1 MTPAKESLRV
11 RILVRRIL
19 AGVLG
24 IKARDDTGAR
34 DFETAYVSMKISYL
48 LLDLKIYEIKSHS
61 VKKNILSIQ

>member
-1 MTPAKESLRV
+1 MVTPAKESLRV

-24 IKARDDTGAR
+24 IKARHDTGAR

-48 LLDLKIYEIKSHS
+48 LLDLKNEIKSHS
-61 VKKNILSIQ
+61 VKNFLNI